1 MRGNAR
7 IAVFETG
14 ETSRGK
20 TSLSADARAIT
31 DLKALVQGAAPAARA
46 EHISLETE
54 TELPALAMCPRA
66 VCASFSLSTALRD
79 CTTRISILE
88 DHFVAIRS
96 ERRRAAPLD
105 YVLDLRFLDPK
116 PLRIRR
122 IAWNWLSIA
131 LALLT
136 LGVLAT
142 VLGPRPLAAFLVSES
157 FGIALVLMLGMLG
170 ALLRFARDTT
180 ESLRF
185 ASEHGGAA
193 LIDITGAIGS
203 TRHGQRFF
211 VELIQNIR
219 AAKEAR
225 PQSKVPRLRAEMR
238 EHHRLRELGV
248 LAQADYENS
257 KARILKAHT

>member
-1 MRGNAR
+1 M
-7 IAVFETG
+7 
-14 ETSRGK
+14 
-20 TSLSADARAIT
+20 SADARAIT
-31 DLKALVQGAAPAARA
+31 DLNALVQRAAPAARA

-54 TELPALAMCPRA
+54 PELPAQSMRQRA
-66 VCASFSLSTALRD
+66 VCASFVLTTALRD
-79 CTTRISILE
+79 CSTRISILE

-96 ERRRAAPLD
+96 ERRHAEPLD
-105 YVLDLRFLDPK
+105 YVLDLRFLDPR
-116 PLRIRR
+116 PRRSRR

-136 LGVLAT
+136 LGVFAV
-142 VLGPRPLAAFLVSES
+142 VLGPRPLAAFLVSKS

-203 TRHGQRFF
+203 TRRGKRFF
-211 VELIQNIR
+211 VELIKNIR
-219 AAKEAR
+219 AAKAAR
-225 PQSKVPRLRAEMR
+225 PQPKVPRLRDEMR
-238 EHHRLRELGV
+238 EHHRLLELGV
-248 LAQADYENS
+248 LPQADYEIS
-257 KARILKAHT
+257 KARILKAHS